1 MGLKEVASAA
11 SLWRGWDYY
20 KENRVLKWEQTGEN
34 TYDGI
39 VKGSEGNSYA
49 VHIDTAHVRSSKC
62 SCPFAE
68 GRRVVCKH
76 MIALFFTAVPEEAEA
91 FQRDIDEWEAE
102 EDRREAEEDERRKLL
117 LKRITDYV
125 NSLTEEEIRE
135 KLIEI
140 MFINEA
146 DGYDDEDWDDN
157 Y

>member
-1 MGLKEVASAA
+1 
-11 SLWRGWDYY
+11 
-20 KENRVLKWEQTGEN
+20 
-34 TYDGI
+34 
-39 VKGSEGNSYA
+39 
-49 VHIDTAHVRSSKC
+49 
-62 SCPFAE
+62 
-68 GRRVVCKH
+68 

-102 EDRREAEEDERRKLL
+102 EDERRKLL
-117 LKRITDYV
+117 LNLITDYV

-146 DGYDDEDWDDN
+146 DGYDDEDWDDD

>member
-76 MIALFFTAVPEEAEA
+76 MIALFSPLS
-91 FQRDIDEWEAE
+91 
-102 EDRREAEEDERRKLL
+102 RRKLRHS
-117 LKRITDYV
+117 KGISMNGKPRKI
-125 NSLTEEEIRE
+125 EERPRKMNAGNCFSI
-135 KLIEI
+135 
-140 MFINEA
+140 
-146 DGYDDEDWDDN
+146 G
-157 Y
+157 